1 MTMNDPRSRL
11 RPAADA
17 AGRVLEVARGARV
30 RGRDDVAR
38 LRGRAARRAEL
49 AETTKTL
56 DAKARETSIAILSY
70 DDELRSVAA
79 ALEDVKARVGPERDH
94 QIACSRWPARASVDF
109 IKDVDDD
116 KRRLARRCATV
127 VLNARENAR
136 ERRMKRYGETFGEV
150 SAFIA
155 TSR

>member
-1 MTMNDPRSRL
+1 
-11 RPAADA
+11 
-17 AGRVLEVARGARV
+17 V
-30 RGRDDVAR
+30 
-38 LRGRAARRAEL
+38 
-49 AETTKTL
+49 
-56 DAKARETSIAILSY
+56 
-70 DDELRSVAA
+70 
-79 ALEDVKARVGPERDH
+79 
-94 QIACSRWPARASVDF
+94 RASVDF

-155 TSR
+155 TSRENQTRRMIETAARVEQVHRRIVGKGGWEGAANG